1 MTVFGAAP
9 LFFSRHFIEGTIP
22 ERPLFFWVERWEVN
36 IYMYIL
42 TFVQKKSYEKI
53 VTCRHGIVATIVKR
67 QISNEDK
74 NCRDNFIT
82 TKKTK
87 KTNSSICF

>member
-1 MTVFGAAP
+1 MQFKLLA
-9 LFFSRHFIEGTIP
+9 IEFTHSKC
-22 ERPLFFWVERWEVN
+22 ENVR
-36 IYMYIL
+36 YINNDIFL
-42 TFVQKKSYEKI
+42 HIIFYCLI
-53 VTCRHGIVATIVKR
+53 MRHGIVVTIVKR